1 MLYVAEKLQVPE
13 SELRESFIHA
23 AGPGGQNVNKL
34 ATAVQLRFDIPA
46 SASLNDEVKQ
56 RLLHLAR
63 RRVNQQ
69 GVLIIEARRYR
80 TQTQNRLDARR
91 RLALLISAALHP
103 PSLRKATHPAP
114 AARQRRLAA
123 KKQRSQLKR
132 TRQNPRRIE
141 E

>member
-80 TQTQNRLDARR
+80 TQTQNRL
-91 RLALLISAALHP
+91 
-103 PSLRKATHPAP
+103 
-114 AARQRRLAA
+114 AA